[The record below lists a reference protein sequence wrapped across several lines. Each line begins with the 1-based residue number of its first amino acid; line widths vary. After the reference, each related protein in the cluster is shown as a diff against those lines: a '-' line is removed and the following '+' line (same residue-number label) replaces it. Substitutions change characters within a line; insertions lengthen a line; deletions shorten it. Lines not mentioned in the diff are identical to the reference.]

1 MIWLSIMV
9 SNLWHQF
16 APSSTVTPPNWTS
29 LTLPPTWASKN
40 VLCLKY
46 LKTKKQ
52 KDVFFYEPYLSPP
65 QRQNHEPLRLSASWR
80 LWPQPYLQNSI
91 KIVVQANSHYM
102 DCSKWTTP
110 APSTNTSAFTIS
122 TLCVSEE
129 YFLGPYFLGT
139 VCVLAICL
147 PSVLIDQRR
156 FKWEILW
163 NFLAWRISTRRS
175 KKGRYI
181 KSWKT
186 DAVGIAAQKVQSN
199 KTSS

>member
-1 MIWLSIMV
+1 MSYVWNIWKRRNRKM
-9 SNLWHQF
+9 F
-16 APSSTVTPPNWTS
+16 SSTNPI
-29 LTLPPTWASKN
+29 WALHDDKIMNPFVFQLLGGCDPSHTFKIRYR
-40 VLCLKY
+40 LLF
-46 LKTKKQ
+46 KT
-52 KDVFFYEPYLSPP
+52 
-65 QRQNHEPLRLSASWR
+65 
-80 LWPQPYLQNSI
+80 
-91 KIVVQANSHYM
+91 NSHYM

-156 FKWEILW
+156 FKCEILW
-163 NFLAWRISTRRS
+163 NFLAWRVSTRRS

-181 KSWKT
+181 KIWKT